1 VTTDVQPATAT
12 GVGVPRRRPGVD
24 PVRRALAVVP
34 FLVLV
39 LLLAVVLRYS
49 ALHLGNQDTWFHL
62 VLGDRFRDGW
72 SLTDPGALT
81 PFATSGWVPTQWS
94 TQVLASLAEDWFGLP
109 GVACLFGALFLCFV
123 LVTFTGARRLGRP
136 LAATAVTTL
145 VVVGA
150 APTLSARPQVVSLVL
165 LTVTVAAWLRT
176 AEDGRPRWW
185 LVPMTWVWA
194 TAHGLW
200 SAGVLVMFVC
210 WLGLLLD
217 RRVTGRRSLALLA
230 VPVLSLLVTMLTP
243 VGPRL
248 LTSQLAVSAR
258 TALIPEWGPT
268 SFRSVPSLAVA
279 LMLAAVVVLWARR
292 GQVSWTRLLLLL
304 LAAAWTLLVARLV
317 SLGAVVAAPLLAEA
331 LERVLAGSG
340 PVVDPARSS
349 PGLRSGRGERVTLV
363 VAAAVYL
370 AVLAVA
376 APRVVDEPDA
386 VPTGL
391 GPRLAALPR
400 GTAVLVEDGIGGWVE
415 WRAPGAHP
423 VIDGMLDAYPVP
435 YIEDFFAATRLEPG
449 WRDFVARS
457 GAEVAVVQVGTPL
470 TAALLDELHW
480 RAVQREGAW
489 VYLAAPA

>member
-1 VTTDVQPATAT
+1 L
-12 GVGVPRRRPGVD
+12 GI
-24 PVRRALAVVP
+24 VP
-34 FLVLV
+34 FVVLY

-72 SLTDPGALT
+72 SLTDPAALT

-123 LVTFTGARRLGRP
+123 LLNFTTARRFGRP
-136 LAATAVTTL
+136 LAAATVTAL

-185 LVPMTWVWA
+185 LVPMTWAWA

-217 RRVTGRRSLALLA
+217 RRMTGRRSLTLLA

-331 LERVLAGSG
+331 LERALDG
-340 PVVDPARSS
+340 PPASADPPRSS
-349 PGLRSGRGERVTLV
+349 PGRRPNRGERATLV
-363 VAAAVYL
+363 VAAVAYL

-376 APRVVDEPDA
+376 APRVAGEPDA

-391 GPRLAALPR
+391 GPRLEALPQ
-400 GTAVLVEDGIGGWVE
+400 GTVVLVEDGIGGWVE
-415 WRAPGAHP
+415 WRAPGAQP
-423 VIDGMLDAYPVP
+423 VIDGMLDAYPVD

-449 WRDFVARS
+449 WRDFVART
-457 GAEVAVVQVGTPL
+457 GAEVAVVKLGTPL
-470 TAALLDELHW
+470 TAALQKELHW
-480 RAVQREGAW
+480 RRAQRDGGW
-489 VYLAAPA
+489 VYLEAPDRVSSGATSPSGAVTQ